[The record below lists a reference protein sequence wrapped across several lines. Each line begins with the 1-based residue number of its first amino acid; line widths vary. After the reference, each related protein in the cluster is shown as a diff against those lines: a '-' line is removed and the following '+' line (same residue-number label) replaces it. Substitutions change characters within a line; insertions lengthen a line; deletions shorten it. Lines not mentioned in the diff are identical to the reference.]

1 MARLIAAIALAIAST
16 VTAGPVQGPQ
26 QPTTVQATYFHYQY
40 RCASCIR
47 LERWAALAIQQG
59 LADTIKAGRLK
70 WGTMDIET
78 PRGSALAEKIG
89 LMNKNVVLME
99 MRGGTMVRS
108 KELARTWSLLRDSA
122 AFANYVKSETISFLK
137 ESR

>member
-1 MARLIAAIALAIAST
+1 MARLIAVFALALASS
-16 VTAGPVQGPQ
+16 AAAAPVQGPQ

-47 LERWAALAIQQG
+47 LERWASLAIRQG
-59 LADTIKAGRLK
+59 LADSIKTGRLQ

-78 PRGSALAEKIG
+78 TRGAALAEKIG

-99 MRGGTMVRS
+99 MRGGAMVRS
-108 KELARTWSLLRDSA
+108 KELVRTWSLLRDSV
-122 AFANYVKSETISFLK
+122 AFANYVKSETVAFLR